1 MSIAL
6 VLELKANDVC
16 KYAEFNLLKVK
27 LVKYLFVKYY
37 ILETHLIS

>member
-6 VLELKANDVC
+6 VLEQKANDVC

-27 LVKYLFVKYY
+27 LVKYY
-37 ILETHLIS
+37 ILKAYLIS